1 MYVADLTGHLYTQ
14 ARRTR
19 RARPHA
25 RFMQQGCG
33 VLAFL
38 QFLCAYN
45 EGAAVHRL
53 PSSSDGVTMEE
64 FDGKGEWKGGE
75 KEEPIDGEEDEGAG
89 PRFAHAGGPQCAQQ

>member
-1 MYVADLTGHLYTQ
+1 MCVYGTQ
-14 ARRTR
+14 HVHST
-19 RARPHA
+19 
-25 RFMQQGCG
+25 FIMNDEKSDITQ
-33 VLAFL
+33 LAFL